1 MLATEENSI
10 DLLIS
15 DIQTYLAGEIS
26 EEQRKGYESKLE
38 QAKKI
43 QIKYIEQLKKL
54 KLHKDTHGGEY
65 FKPLPHQQQ
74 ILDFYYAGKKRL
86 VMQGANQTGKT
97 IFGGNFIQAN
107 CLGYLPWD
115 KTKKTLF
122 TPPIKVRIICADWE
136 HHAAEVIIPKL
147 YQIFIFDEMV
157 KLGND
162 GYGKKNQIGVESY
175 FQYKNGSSIELM
187 TNKIPAKAYEG
198 WTGHIVW
205 PDEPHEKAIDDACVR
220 GLSENDGII
229 LQTLTSVD
237 SDYDWILEDIIESQK
252 PEMQKILGCVRNIH
266 AYANTYIPKENFDR
280 AALSWS
286 PQVRKARL
294 EGGWYSGQGKIYD
307 TFNYDLHTCDEFKI
321 PTDWPVTPMIDFHPC
336 IEQAIGFYAVDK
348 PGWKYVID
356 EIWEHLSAEEIA
368 DGIIRRKI
376 SNAWRIDRAFIDP
389 YSKGD
394 NKMMTNRMPNLQDA
408 FTIISNRLAM
418 HGITLEVALKD
429 KSSGIVNVKNWLMG
443 ANKMPSLKIFRKCTR
458 HIYEMKKYEKD
469 ENGQPSDKDDHMCE
483 NIYRYSL
490 TGTVWTDITI
500 FNRKLEFPVTAVA

>member
-1 MLATEENSI
+1 MFRVEQTNI
-10 DLLIS
+10 DLLLA
-15 DIQTYLAGEIS
+15 DIQTKLSGATS
-26 EEQRKGYESKLE
+26 EEEQKRYSIKLE
-38 QAKKI
+38 EAKKL
-43 QIKYIEQLKKL
+43 QIKYIERLKQFKVY
-54 KLHKDTHGGEY
+54 KDTHGAEF

-74 ILDFYYAGKKRL
+74 MFDFYYAGKKRL
-86 VMQGANQTGKT
+86 VLQGANQIGKT
-97 IFGGNFIQAN
+97 IFAGNFIQAN

-122 TPPIKVRIICADWE
+122 TLPIKVRAICSDWE

-147 YQIFIFDEMV
+147 YELFIFEEMV

-175 FQYKNGSSIELM
+175 FEYKNGSTIELL

-205 PDEPHEKAIDDACVR
+205 ADEPHEKAIDDACTR
-220 GLSENDGII
+220 GLSQSDGIF

-237 SDYDWILEDIIESQK
+237 SNYDWILEDIIESPK
-252 PEMQKILGCVRNIH
+252 EEMQKILGCVRNVH
-266 AYANTYIPKENFDR
+266 AYKNTYIPKGNFDK

-294 EGGWYSGQGKIYD
+294 EGGWYSGQGKVFAN
-307 TFNYDLHTCDEFKI
+307 FNYDLHTCAEFKV
-321 PTDWPVTPMIDFHPC
+321 PTDWPVVPMIDFHPC
-336 IEQAIGFYAVDK
+336 IEQAVGFYAVDK

-356 EIWEHLSAEEIA
+356 EIWEHLSPEEIA
-368 DGIIRRKI
+368 DEIIRRKI
-376 SNAWRIDRAFIDP
+376 ANAWRIERVFIDP

-408 FTIISNRLAM
+408 YSIISNKLMA
-418 HGITLEVALKD
+418 HGILLDVALKD
-429 KSSGIVNVKNWLMG
+429 KSSGIANVKTWLMG
-443 ANKMPSLKIFRKCTR
+443 ANKMPSLKIFKKCKR
-458 HIYEMKKYEKD
+458 HIYEMKKWEID
-469 ENGQPSDKDDHMCE
+469 ETGKPADKDDHMCE

-490 TGTVWTDITI
+490 TGTAWSDPQMFTKKIEI
-500 FNRKLEFPVTAVA
+500 PLAAVA